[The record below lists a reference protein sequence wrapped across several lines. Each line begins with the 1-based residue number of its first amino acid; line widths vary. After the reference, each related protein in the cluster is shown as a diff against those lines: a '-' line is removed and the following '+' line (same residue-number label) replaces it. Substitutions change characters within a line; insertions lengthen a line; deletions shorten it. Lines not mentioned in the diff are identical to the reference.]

1 VRGILIANWSPA
13 LGQFKTQAIIFDRD
27 TVMKY
32 THPAIAISDTQT
44 NAIAKPC
51 SLILVTGN
59 AAKTL
64 WNICYSL

>member
-1 VRGILIANWSPA
+1 
-13 LGQFKTQAIIFDRD
+13 
-27 TVMKY
+27 MKY